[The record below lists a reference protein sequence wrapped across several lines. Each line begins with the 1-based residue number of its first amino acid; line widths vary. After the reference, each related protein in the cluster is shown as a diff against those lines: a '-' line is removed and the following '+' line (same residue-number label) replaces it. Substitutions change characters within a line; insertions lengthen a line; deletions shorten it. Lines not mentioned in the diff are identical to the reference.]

1 MYKSIIDHIYHI
13 NPDIKSQ
20 ERCCHPWLQDVPLN
34 RNHGPGW
41 NLLQYRPLDPLVS
54 ETWRGWFHPD
64 PTSRMALRDK
74 QSSDKN
80 GESWLASE
88 LWVIAIS
95 LWSRL
100 AQEHFIVL
108 IPMPSA
114 ASGTIK
120 TGRKQEPARSFTSIA
135 SNWTRPQET
144 VADGFLAIINLH
156 NILLPLDINQRQS
169 DSLPQRFNLDMFH
182 WIWFCSRT
190 CNWPLASEHG
200 CGCRLGKFW
209 PFIATRRC

>member
-1 MYKSIIDHIYHI
+1 MASRCSPQQKSWAWVKPSPMPSWSSCLEDMA
-13 NPDIKSQ
+13 
-20 ERCCHPWLQDVPLN
+20 
-34 RNHGPGW
+34 G
-41 NLLQYRPLDPLVS
+41 LVS
-54 ETWRGWFHPD
+54 SGPNLETKVDW
-64 PTSRMALRDK
+64 LRN
-74 QSSDKN
+74 SGSLLSD
-80 GESWLASE
+80 
-88 LWVIAIS
+88 

-120 TGRKQEPARSFTSIA
+120 TGRKQEPARSLTSMA
-135 SNWTRPQET
+135 SNWTRLQET

-156 NILLPLDINQRQS
+156 NILLSLDINQRQS

-182 WIWFCSRT
+182 WIWCCSRT

>member
-1 MYKSIIDHIYHI
+1 MGLGETFANTALLILLSRRHGGAGLIRTQ
-13 NPDIKSQ
+13 PR
-20 ERCCHPWLQDVPLN
+20 EWL
-34 RNHGPGW
+34 
-41 NLLQYRPLDPLVS
+41 S
-54 ETWRGWFHPD
+54 ET
-64 PTSRMALRDK
+64 SRVLTKMAKVDWLRN
-74 QSSDKN
+74 SGS
-80 GESWLASE
+80 LH
-88 LWVIAIS
+88 VIAIS

-156 NILLPLDINQRQS
+156 NILLSLDINQRQYPIHSHRDSIWTCSTES
-169 DSLPQRFNLDMFH
+169 DVAAA
-182 WIWFCSRT
+182 
-190 CNWPLASEHG
+190 LATG
-200 CGCRLGKFW
+200 
-209 PFIATRRC
+209 P

>member
-1 MYKSIIDHIYHI
+1 MFPSTEIMGLGETFSNTALLILLSRRHGGAGLIRTQ
-13 NPDIKSQ
+13 PR
-20 ERCCHPWLQDVPLN
+20 EWL
-34 RNHGPGW
+34 
-41 NLLQYRPLDPLVS
+41 S
-54 ETWRGWFHPD
+54 ET
-64 PTSRMALRDK
+64 SRVLTKMAKVDWLRN
-74 QSSDKN
+74 S
-80 GESWLASE
+80 G
-88 LWVIAIS
+88 S
-95 LWSRL
+95 LLSVYDLDSRL

-156 NILLPLDINQRQS
+156 NIFLSLDINQRQS

-182 WIWFCSRT
+182 WIWCCSRT